1 MPTTPL
7 NDADIQTALGSL
19 AGWEHTNN
27 HLVKT
32 YSLPTYLSGLTFAA
46 AIGTL
51 AEAADHHPDL
61 YIGYKK
67 VRVEIS
73 THDAGHR
80 VSQKDVALASA
91 IEALKYPKA

>member
-1 MPTTPL
+1 MPTIPFEDAEVYEAVKTL
-7 NDADIQTALGSL
+7 N
-19 AGWEHTNN
+19 GWEHLDH

-32 YSLPTYLSGLTFAA
+32 YVVPTYLSGLTFAA

-51 AEAADHHPDL
+51 AEAHDHHPDL

-67 VRVEIS
+67 VRVELT

-80 VSQKDVALASA
+80 VSLKDVALAKA
-91 IEALKYPKA
+91 IESLHYPRT